1 VWEVKPISLSHFF
14 DVVGTTPKHIE
25 KYINEG
31 VLFITPIMTP
41 KEGCPM
47 YVIGNAFSVNMLDND
62 ATISFRKISL
72 DEVRER
78 LSHDFKSIVG
88 HPATAQFLSELLG
101 VEIPANREMYK
112 MNKDDVLIVAVLGVR
127 LPEGKVLSKEE
138 VEQLY
143 NEGKVVFWEVRM
155 L

>member
-1 VWEVKPISLSHFF
+1 
-14 DVVGTTPKHIE
+14 
-25 KYINEG
+25 
-31 VLFITPIMTP
+31 
-41 KEGCPM
+41 M

-78 LSHDFKSIVG
+78 LQSNDFKSIVG
-88 HPATAQFLSELLG
+88 HPATAQFLSELIG

-112 MNKDDVLIVAVLGVR
+112 MSKDDVLIVAVLGVR

-143 NEGKVVFWEVRM
+143 KEGKVTFWEVRM

>member
-1 VWEVKPISLSHFF
+1 
-14 DVVGTTPKHIE
+14 
-25 KYINEG
+25 
-31 VLFITPIMTP
+31 
-41 KEGCPM
+41 M

-72 DEVRER
+72 DEVREI
-78 LSHDFKSIVG
+78 LKGNDFKSIVG

-127 LPEGKVLSKEE
+127 PPEGKVFSKEE

-143 NEGKVVFWEVRM
+143 NEGKVVFWEVKM
-155 L
+155 V